1 MEKQMTKM
9 LKTAIS
15 ALALIM
21 IFPGHASYITVFD
34 KATAQ
39 IIQDNIKELTETVS
53 QLTEEKTQQKD
64 VKES

>member
-1 MEKQMTKM
+1 MTKT

-15 ALALIM
+15 ALALII
-21 IFPGHASYITVFD
+21 IFPGYASSITDFD
-34 KATAQ
+34 KATLQ

-53 QLTEEKTQQKD
+53 QLTEEKTQQEN